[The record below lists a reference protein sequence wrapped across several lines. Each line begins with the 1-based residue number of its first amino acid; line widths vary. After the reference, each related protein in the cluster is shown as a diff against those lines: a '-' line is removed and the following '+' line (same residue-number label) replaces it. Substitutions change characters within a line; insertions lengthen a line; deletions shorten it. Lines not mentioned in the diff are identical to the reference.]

1 MTTPTRELRDLCSG
15 ESDLEA
21 KKQSLALHLVLL
33 MTMKVLGPVSLSSEL
48 MSMYHSY

>member
-21 KKQSLALHLVLL
+21 RKQSLALHLVLL
-33 MTMKVLGPVSLSSEL
+33 MIMKVLGPVSLSSEL